1 LDDRIPVWPPDI
13 SAVLYGRI
21 SNPDWNV
28 PWYGTEHLALL
39 FHIKPSYEYGRQE
52 PLSHLRQLTA
62 IYMCLA
68 DGKVQD
74 SRKRAENAIKVLV
87 ESQTSLDFVSH
98 LPLGIAAPLKEA
110 ARTCQLS
117 PAGDWPMAAY
127 TAIGR
132 NDRAASANH
141 TPDILFNDGYRSMK
155 NYIVS
160 RNAIPWCCRSNL
172 ALSGFVSCT

>member
-1 LDDRIPVWPPDI
+1 
-13 SAVLYGRI
+13 VLYGRI

-28 PWYGTEHLALL
+28 PWFGTEHLASL
-39 FHIKPSYEYGRQE
+39 FHISPSYEYGRQE
-52 PLSHLRQLTA
+52 PLSHLRKLTA

-68 DGKVQD
+68 DGKVGD
-74 SRKRAENAIKVLV
+74 SRKRAENAIKLLV
-87 ESQTSLDFVSH
+87 ESRPDSELVTN

-117 PAGDWPMAAY
+117 PAGDWPIALY

-155 NYIVS
+155 SHIVS
-160 RNAIPWCCRSNL
+160 
-172 ALSGFVSCT
+172 LSKYRT